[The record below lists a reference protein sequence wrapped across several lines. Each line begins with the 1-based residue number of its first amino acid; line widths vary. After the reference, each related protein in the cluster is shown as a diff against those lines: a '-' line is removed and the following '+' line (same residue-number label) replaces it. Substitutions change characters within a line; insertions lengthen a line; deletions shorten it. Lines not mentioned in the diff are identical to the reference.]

1 MVELFALSL
10 CTLALAA
17 SIPFQDLSANREA
30 AGGARDKLLVRERG
44 ERRALIVILFF
55 FFIPCIVRSM

>member
-30 AGGARDKLLVRERG
+30 DGGARDKLLVRERG
-44 ERRALIVILFF
+44 REEH
-55 FFIPCIVRSM
+55 